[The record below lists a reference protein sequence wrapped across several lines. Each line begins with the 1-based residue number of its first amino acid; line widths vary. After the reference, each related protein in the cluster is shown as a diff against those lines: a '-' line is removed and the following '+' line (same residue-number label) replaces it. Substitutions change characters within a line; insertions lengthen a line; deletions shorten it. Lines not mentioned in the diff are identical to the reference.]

1 MTLFDKLWE
10 EHEVEALSERQSL
23 LYVDRIFLHERTG
36 SVALN
41 SLLEHGRSVRQR
53 QHAFC
58 TMDHIVDTRPGR
70 SDDTLMPSGRD
81 FIVATRSAAHQT
93 GIQLFD
99 IQDPNQGIVHVISPE
114 LGIALPGLSVI
125 CPDSHTCTLGGSAC
139 WPGGWGQPRQSMP
152 LQRARFG
159 SLDRKRCVFSLW
171 VAWLSMSP
179 PKISFSI
186 RSDRYLRR
194 GVRATPLSLQV
205 LLLKRCQLSHDSP
218 SAIWR
223 QNSLRLR
230 G

>member
-41 SLLEHGRSVRQR
+41 SLLEHGRSVRQQ

-81 FIVATRSAAHQT
+81 FIVATRSAAHET

-99 IQDPNQGIVHVISPE
+99 IQDPNQGIVHVIS
-114 LGIALPGLSVI
+114 
-125 CPDSHTCTLGGSAC
+125 
-139 WPGGWGQPRQSMP
+139 QS
-152 LQRARFG
+152 
-159 SLDRKRCVFSLW
+159 
-171 VAWLSMSP
+171 
-179 PKISFSI
+179 
-186 RSDRYLRR
+186 
-194 GVRATPLSLQV
+194 
-205 LLLKRCQLSHDSP
+205 
-218 SAIWR
+218 
-223 QNSLRLR
+223 NRLV
-230 G
+230 

>member
-1 MTLFDKLWE
+1 MTLFEKLWE

-81 FIVATRSAAHQT
+81 FIVATRSAAHET

-125 CPDSHTCTLGGSAC
+125 CPDSHTCTLGGLGVLA
-139 WPGGWGQPRQSMP
+139 WG
-152 LQRARFG
+152 
-159 SLDRKRCVFSLW
+159 C
-171 VAWLSMSP
+171 
-179 PKISFSI
+179 
-186 RSDRYLRR
+186 
-194 GVRATPLSLQV
+194 
-205 LLLKRCQLSHDSP
+205 LL
-218 SAIWR
+218 
-223 QNSLRLR
+223 
-230 G
+230 